1 MPPRVNRFVK
11 TTAFRRGVMGA
22 SRGWLG
28 IWLGMTLVRRFRKLL
43 QGNDE
48 KVLERVELKPGDVLE
63 IRDTGIIRKDFP
75 KNG

>member
-1 MPPRVNRFVK
+1 
-11 TTAFRRGVMGA
+11 
-22 SRGWLG
+22 
-28 IWLGMTLVRRFRKLL
+28 MTLVRRFRKLL